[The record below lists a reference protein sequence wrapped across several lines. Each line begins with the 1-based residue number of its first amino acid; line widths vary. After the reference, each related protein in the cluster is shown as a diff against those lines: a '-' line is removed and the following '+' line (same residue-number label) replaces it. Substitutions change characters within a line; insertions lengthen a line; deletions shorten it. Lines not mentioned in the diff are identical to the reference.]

1 MHRVHLVDNLSAGS
15 LALLQAQGSLGS
27 AGLAANQQSAM
38 ISRMLDQQT
47 FTLAATEI
55 SFASTIIYLL
65 LILVAW
71 RMKVGRN
78 PQPARPKPDDNPSPP
93 AARREAPA
101 ASA

>member
-1 MHRVHLVDNLSAGS
+1 

-27 AGLAANQQSAM
+27 VGLAASQQSAM
-38 ISRMLDQQT
+38 ISRMIDQQT

-65 LILVAW
+65 LILVVW

-78 PQPARPKPDDNPSPP
+78 PQPARPVPGDKPSPP
-93 AARREAPA
+93 AVGGEARA
-101 ASA
+101 AAT